1 MINIVQTDSEIAKND
16 TIDIYNIIILSND
29 KVLIDEPDV

>member
-16 TIDIYNIIILSND
+16 TIDIDGQSYQMTRF
-29 KVLIDEPDV
+29 